1 MILRMNCLPR
11 QANDCWVAVLL
22 FPQRK
27 WCKRSRSMTLI
38 KWWTC
43 LLYPFSPSLLFMIS
57 IPKVPKS
64 SIFASAYWGKAPAS
78 ITAPRPRFTP
88 GAEAKRNKL
97 QELLRGV
104 EASGWDEADIPLHC
118 PMKMGLIYIWLYM
131 YRYNIVIVIIFYL
144 LNLLYYMFIFT
155 YIYIFIW
162 YICTCIY
169 VYMVGTLCQVVPWCH
184 GIFQLR
190 FIRVLKSVS
199 ELLPSLFMWLCCFE
213 LGYRQL

>member
-144 LNLLYYMFIFT
+144 LNLLYYIFIFT
-155 YIYIFIW
+155 YIYIYMVYMYL
-162 YICTCIY
+162 YICIHGRY
-169 VYMVGTLCQVVPWCH
+169 PLPGGAVVPWDISTAVYPCLKVSQWTSTFTFH
-184 GIFQLR
+184 VV
-190 FIRVLKSVS
+190 VL
-199 ELLPSLFMWLCCFE
+199 LWTGL
-213 LGYRQL
+213 